1 MGWIQKEISESLSP
15 TSSSTG
21 VSSLSGSQSEELS
34 IVDRISLARSRYSN
48 RNFIEQ
54 WDLWVLEGRYSD
66 AEKYYSVA
74 LSQSEKDPII
84 RQKYATT
91 LAALKRFDDAQKTLE
106 PIAMSLSGNIRSLYL
121 QSYSKSQALSEQ
133 WVDGIKTPLSAE
145 EREYY
150 RIATVCIKNTEN
162 CIVSLNEYSGSGK
175 LQTIKQSY
183 QQSDHISGDSA
194 YRDSLLAGS
203 WYQAGESHIALN
215 IITGVLEKRPDYM
228 PAKEIL
234 GFSAYDLG
242 DYTTANKYLVEYVS
256 QHPFDAST
264 LFALGQIRIQTQD
277 WVGASDALNR
287 AILAGYQPKIDVERK
302 VIMVD
307 AALKNYEHMMSVF
320 AYILKDE
327 KATENDYLTALLI
340 ATITEK
346 KEELLRWSEQAEA
359 KWSEDN
365 DIKAYRAIA
374 HITNSDLT
382 EAEKYL
388 SSTTKETT
396 LTLYARA
403 LLALYQGD
411 TTQSQELITKVEQED
426 REWILKEL
434 TAKFRASLAPLTE
447 VNNTITP

>member
-1 MGWIQKEISESLSP
+1 
-15 TSSSTG
+15 
-21 VSSLSGSQSEELS
+21 
-34 IVDRISLARSRYSN
+34 
-48 RNFIEQ
+48 
-54 WDLWVLEGRYSD
+54 
-66 AEKYYSVA
+66 
-74 LSQSEKDPII
+74 
-84 RQKYATT
+84 
-91 LAALKRFDDAQKTLE
+91 
-106 PIAMSLSGNIRSLYL
+106 
-121 QSYSKSQALSEQ
+121 
-133 WVDGIKTPLSAE
+133 
-145 EREYY
+145 
-150 RIATVCIKNTEN
+150 
-162 CIVSLNEYSGSGK
+162 
-175 LQTIKQSY
+175 
-183 QQSDHISGDSA
+183 
-194 YRDSLLAGS
+194 
-203 WYQAGESHIALN
+203 
-215 IITGVLEKRPDYM
+215 M

-426 REWILKEL
+426 RE
-434 TAKFRASLAPLTE
+434 
-447 VNNTITP
+447 